1 MFTHTLPFWRNWCP
15 HLGVRTISFC
25 VYVILAVRSNY
36 IFAFR
41 SAWLVYINMSHPRT
55 LSTIRQLRYDLPN
68 GEGVLTRR
76 DKINLHDMFDGMT
89 FNIERHE
96 LVVSNLRGKPDRYIE
111 RAAETAMDVISRN
124 ELRHPRNTAR
134 DRSRSRHGNRFLG
147 IQCMPPSTSI

>member
-1 MFTHTLPFWRNWCP
+1 
-15 HLGVRTISFC
+15 
-25 VYVILAVRSNY
+25 
-36 IFAFR
+36 
-41 SAWLVYINMSHPRT
+41 MSHPRT

-76 DKINLHDMFDGMT
+76 DKINLQYMFDGMT

-134 DRSRSRHGNRFLG
+134 DGPVQGMGTGSSESNACRPRHRSSSRCLV
-147 IQCMPPSTSI
+147 